1 MQITQ
6 EQRILGQRNDELNDK
21 LRNCEIERNDL
32 RTRLA
37 SELRSYQ
44 GNKQDL
50 VNKLGELEAEIQRL
64 ISQHESR
71 EIMLQQEAHDR
82 EAQRVNTLENQHRNE
97 VSNHEERNRQ
107 TITEMEIKM
116 ETMRAQLQD
125 EVANV
130 RSVLEHERNKLH
142 QSYEDNAALEGDK
155 R

>member
-1 MQITQ
+1 M
-6 EQRILGQRNDELNDK
+6 
-21 LRNCEIERNDL
+21 
-32 RTRLA
+32 
-37 SELRSYQ
+37 
-44 GNKQDL
+44 
-50 VNKLGELEAEIQRL
+50 
-64 ISQHESR
+64 
-71 EIMLQQEAHDR
+71 
-82 EAQRVNTLENQHRNE
+82 
-97 VSNHEERNRQ
+97 SNHEERNRQ

>member
-64 ISQHESR
+64 IS
-71 EIMLQQEAHDR
+71 
-82 EAQRVNTLENQHRNE
+82 
-97 VSNHEERNRQ
+97 
-107 TITEMEIKM
+107 
-116 ETMRAQLQD
+116 
-125 EVANV
+125 
-130 RSVLEHERNKLH
+130 
-142 QSYEDNAALEGDK
+142 
-155 R
+155 